1 VTSPAATEPTEPSRA
16 SAPTEPSR
24 AGAPTEPSRAHDDA
38 VDPAVERARELA
50 WTSYLRV
57 AAIVGVVL
65 IHVAGLS
72 FVREGL
78 EGTTARALGG
88 ALAYGSRW
96 AVIVFVMVSGAL
108 LLTPP
113 ADPDPGRF
121 FRRRLGKVGIPLVVW
136 HAAYIPLSAARWDFT
151 PRELLANLLEGRSY
165 TALYF
170 FWLIIGLYALTPL
183 LWPLV
188 SALTTRALGVAG
200 AALAAV
206 PALDVVLR
214 GLVAVLRDEPRVLP
228 EPTLVTQFVPYVGY
242 FLLGCAL
249 RSVEWR
255 GARLV
260 ALAALLAGL
269 LAQMVWQALAVE
281 AAGDAAESAATGV
294 LSVLLPL
301 SYQGAVVGLSA
312 VAVFLLARGLVHPG
326 STWAAPSRAART
338 RRLGDLTFGVFA
350 VHLLVFW
357 AVAQVPGLDVEEGA
371 TTAPGVVLLSG
382 MVVVVSFGVAWLL
395 SRTPVLRRAV

>member
-1 VTSPAATEPTEPSRA
+1 MSRLVTTSWSVIWDEWVDLRHPAGVTSPAATEPA
-16 SAPTEPSR
+16 SDPL
-24 AGAPTEPSRAHDDA
+24 
-38 VDPAVERARELA
+38 DPASRVRDLA

-72 FVREGL
+72 FVREEL
-78 EGTTARALGG
+78 QGTPAWALGG

-113 ADPDPGRF
+113 ADPDPRRF
-121 FRRRLGKVGIPLVVW
+121 FRRRLAKVGIPLVVW
-136 HAAYIPLSAARWDFT
+136 HAAYIPLSAVRGDFT
-151 PRELLANLLEGRSY
+151 PRELLANFLEGRSY

-170 FWLIIGLYALTPL
+170 FWLILGLYAVTPL
-183 LWPLV
+183 LWPVVASLRPRGL
-188 SALTTRALGVAG
+188 ALAG
-200 AALAAV
+200 AALAAL

-228 EPTLVTQFVPYVGY
+228 EPTLATQFVPYVGF
-242 FLLGCAL
+242 FLLGHAL
-249 RSVEWR
+249 RGVVLR
-255 GARLV
+255 GARLA
-260 ALAALLAGL
+260 ALAVAFVGL
-269 LAQMVWQALAVE
+269 LVQMVWQALTVESAVDTG
-281 AAGDAAESAATGV
+281 AGDAPALLPA
-294 LSVLLPL
+294 LLPL
-301 SYQGAVVGLSA
+301 SYQGLVVGLSA
-312 VAVFLLARGLVHPG
+312 VVVFLLAHGLVHPG
-326 STWAAPSRAART
+326 SAWAEPGRATAA

-357 AVAQVPGLDVEEGA
+357 LLAQLPGLDVEDGA
-371 TTAPGVVLLSG
+371 TSAAGVLLLSA
-382 MVVVVSFGVAWLL
+382 VVVAVSFAVAWLL

>member
-1 VTSPAATEPTEPSRA
+1 VSSH
-16 SAPTEPSR
+16 APTN
-24 AGAPTEPSRAHDDA
+24 
-38 VDPAVERARELA
+38 VQPALDRARALA

-57 AAIVGVVL
+57 GAIVGVVL

-72 FVREGL
+72 FVREDL
-78 EGTTARALGG
+78 QGTLAWALGG

-113 ADPDPGRF
+113 KDPDPGRF
-121 FRRRLGKVGIPLVVW
+121 FRRRLGKVGIPLIVW
-136 HAAYIPLSAARWDFT
+136 HAVYIPLSAVRWDLT
-151 PRELLANLLEGRSY
+151 PGELLANVLEGRSY

-170 FWLIIGLYALTPL
+170 FWLILGLYAVTPL
-183 LWPLV
+183 LWPAVASLRP
-188 SALTTRALGVAG
+188 RALAAAG
-200 AALAAV
+200 AALAAL

-214 GLVAVLRDEPRVLP
+214 GLVALLRDEPRVLP

-242 FLLGCAL
+242 FVLGYAL
-249 RSVEWR
+249 RGVVLR
-255 GARLV
+255 GARLA
-260 ALAALLAGL
+260 ALAAVLAGL

-281 AAGDAAESAATGV
+281 AVGDATESGSTGLLPV
-294 LSVLLPL
+294 LVPL

-312 VAVFLLARGLVHPG
+312 VAVYLLARGVAHPG
-326 STWAAPSRAART
+326 SRWAAPARAARV

-357 AVAQVPGLDVEEGA
+357 LLAQLPGLDVEEGA
-371 TTAPGVVLLSG
+371 SSVPGVVLLSAV
-382 MVVVVSFGVAWLL
+382 VVVVSFGVAWLL
-395 SRTPVLRRAV
+395 SRTPLLRRAV